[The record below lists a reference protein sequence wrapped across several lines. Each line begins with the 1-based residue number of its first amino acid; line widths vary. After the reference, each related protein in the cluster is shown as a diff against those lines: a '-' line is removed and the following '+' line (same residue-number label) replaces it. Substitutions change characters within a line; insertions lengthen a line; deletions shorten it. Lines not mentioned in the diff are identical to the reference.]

1 LIAGVL
7 LAAGESRRFAR
18 QKLLELWR
26 GEPLVARAARSL
38 RDGGLSPIV
47 VVVPPVASV
56 REALSHLEVA
66 LVVNAEPGRGIS
78 HSIALALAAL
88 PDSAAAAL
96 LAVADQ
102 PLMDAP
108 LVARLCAAYVPGA
121 IVTPRYGSHQGNP
134 RLFDRRYFAELSQLE
149 GDVGGHAVALSH
161 PGAVIECVF
170 PERSGLDLDRPEDIN
185 RILG

>member
-7 LAAGESRRFAR
+7 LAAGESRRFGR
-18 QKLLELWR
+18 QKLLELWS

-38 RDGGLSPIV
+38 LDGGLSPIV
-47 VVVPPVASV
+47 VVIPPLAAI
-56 REALSHLEVA
+56 REALSHLELT
-66 LVVNAEPGRGIS
+66 LVVNAEPRRGIS

-88 PDSAAAAL
+88 PDSAGAAL

-134 RLFDRRYFAELSQLE
+134 RLFDRGYFAELSRLA
-149 GDVGGHAVALSH
+149 GDVGGQAVALAH
-161 PGAVIECVF
+161 PDSVIECDF
-170 PERSGLDLDRPEDIN
+170 PERSGLDLDRPEDIS
-185 RILG
+185 RIRG